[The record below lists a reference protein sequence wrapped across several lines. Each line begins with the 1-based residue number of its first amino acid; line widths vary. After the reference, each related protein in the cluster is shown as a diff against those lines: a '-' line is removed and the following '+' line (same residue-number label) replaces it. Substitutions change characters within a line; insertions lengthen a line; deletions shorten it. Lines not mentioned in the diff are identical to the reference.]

1 MTECNW
7 CKDEICVNAD
17 CPICCD
23 YCPVPDTEGVCKFE
37 DRSERHFTVEG
48 LTMAKEYVERE
59 VISEGIRKY
68 YYKNPPNSSYQEGFD
83 RGLDKAQRVILN
95 APVADVV
102 EVRHGRW
109 VNTHSDSEFA
119 QCSLCKYPVYAAW
132 IWNLTNYCPNCGAKM
147 DKEEYND

>member
-1 MTECNW
+1 MECNW

-37 DRSERHFTVEG
+37 DRSERHFTGGE
-48 LTMAKEYVERE
+48 LTMSKEYVERE

-68 YYKNPPNSSYQEGFD
+68 YYKNPPNSSYQEGFN
-83 RGLDKAQRVILN
+83 RGLDTAQRVILN

-109 VNTHSDSEFA
+109 HWVAYDANPKIGNWHCTYCNRIPKSFQKEDF
-119 QCSLCKYPVYAAW
+119 
-132 IWNLTNYCPNCGAKM
+132 CPNCGAEM
-147 DKEEYND
+147 DKEDA